1 MNLTRSFVDY
11 IKARQLQWCWHVQGK
26 WQPEGEKI
34 GGKPELTWMDGIQ
47 SIKVG

>member
-1 MNLTRSFVDY
+1 MFNEIGNL
-11 IKARQLQWCWHVQGK
+11 K
-26 WQPEGEKI
+26 GEKI